1 MTKPNDLVSAKLVAF
16 LPTRDAERARAFYES
31 RLGLTF
37 LNDDSFALIFNANGT
52 MLRIVRAGNF
62 TPAPFTVLGW
72 HVADIVGTVAQLRER
87 GIAFQ
92 NFPGLEQDENDV
104 WTAPGGTK
112 VAWFL
117 DPDGNVLSISQGE

>member
-1 MTKPNDLVSAKLVAF
+1 MTKADLASARLVAF
-16 LPTRDAERARAFYES
+16 LPTNDAERARVFYEN

-37 LNDDSFALIFNANGT
+37 RGDDSFALIFEANGT
-52 MLRIVRAGNF
+52 TLRIVRVGDF

-72 HVADIVGTVAQLRER
+72 QVADIEGTVAWLREN
-87 GIAFQ
+87 GITFQ
-92 NFPGLEQDENDV
+92 KYSGLEQDDSDV

-117 DPDGNVLSISQGE
+117 DPDGNVLSISQG